1 MMGGVKSRFWST
13 PGTVTAIQAL
23 GRLRRARRFHVPL
36 GERAAPA
43 LISETQHPQV
53 VVRAVKRPLGVIRV
67 IEGHSHS
74 DREVVLYQQRAVLTA
89 VRPCCVAV
97 LQPGSNDLGA
107 AASHVVALVPGMPAV
122 LGVLG
127 KQCADLAWIIGDPSV
142 VVRVEPP
149 LHHLSVNPHCT
160 LLFDASA
167 SSFSAETS
175 SVVLSVTEEEADV
188 EAPSNYLSLAKF
200 VLQLMQFYTSDYICP
215 LY

>member
-23 GRLRRARRFHVPL
+23 GKLRCAGSLHVPL

-43 LISETQHPQV
+43 LIGEAQYPQV
-53 VVRAVKRPLGVIRV
+53 VVRTVERPLGVICV
-67 IEGHSHS
+67 IEGHPHS
-74 DREVVLYQQRAVLTA
+74 DREVVLYQQRAVRTA

-160 LLFDASA
+160 L
-167 SSFSAETS
+167 SSLMLPLP
-175 SVVLSVTEEEADV
+175 LSQRGQVRWFLV
-188 EAPSNYLSLAKF
+188 
-200 VLQLMQFYTSDYICP
+200 
-215 LY
+215 